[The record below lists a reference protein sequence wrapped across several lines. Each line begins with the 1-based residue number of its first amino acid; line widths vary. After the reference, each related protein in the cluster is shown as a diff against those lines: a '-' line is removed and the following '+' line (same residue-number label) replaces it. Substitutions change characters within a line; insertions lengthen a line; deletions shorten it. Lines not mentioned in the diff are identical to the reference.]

1 MNFKVFHLLTFVFLV
16 KKKKINCHTKAI
28 KTFFPF
34 VCNGKKKS
42 WLYEEELFDEKEKE
56 RERKREK
63 EREK

>member
-34 VCNGKKKS
+34 VCNGKEKKS
-42 WLYEEELFDEKEKE
+42 WLYEEELFEGE
-56 RERKREK
+56 RRGRRREK
-63 EREK
+63 NECK